1 MASLGVFLTPDA
13 ARPEELVAVARA
25 ADEEGL
31 AYVAIQDHPYQRRFL
46 DTWTLLSYLAAATDR
61 VGLLPDVANLPL
73 RPPAVLAKSAAS
85 LDVLSG
91 GRVELG
97 LGAGAFWEGIEA
109 LGGPVRSPGES
120 VDALTEAIEVIR
132 AMWAAD
138 GPVDAGGETYSLSGA
153 KPGPAP
159 AHPIGIWLGAY
170 GPRMLR
176 LTGRAADGW
185 LPSLPRLPLDEVP
198 ARQQAIDEA
207 ARKAGRDPSDIRR
220 VANVSSRDGFLE
232 GPASGWGDELAGV
245 AERLGFDTFLA
256 PAATVGRGPRAGRA
270 ARWPTRAEPSS
281 PRAVF
286 ALGQPAVAAHV
297 AVLAARDQQH
307 ERRRRPRCGT
317 CGGSRRPRA
326 RGRRGRAGASSRRRT
341 RTRPRPGG
349 RSTAPPA
356 RRGSGSRPRARREH
370 DRVDAEGGHV
380 ELAADLAEARAVA
393 HAPRGSPTAQPSPFS
408 IAMARQATRPRPRP
422 LRRPR
427 SAQTRKSATSPAPP
441 RTPAPMS
448 SGSPAI
454 RLAQRLDHRA

>member
-1 MASLGVFLTPDA
+1 MASLGVFLTPEA
-13 ARPEELVAVARA
+13 ARAQELMAVARA

-46 DTWTLLSYLAAATDR
+46 DTWTLLSYLAAATER

-120 VDALTEAIEVIR
+120 VEALGEAIEVIR

-138 GPVDAGGETYSLSGA
+138 GPVDAGGKTYSLSGA

-159 AHPIGIWLGAY
+159 VHPVGIWLGAY

-185 LPSLPRLPLDEVP
+185 LPSLPRLPLEDVP
-198 ARQQAIDEA
+198 ARQRAIDEA
-207 ARKAGRDPSDIRR
+207 ASKAGREPSDVRR
-220 VANVSSRDGFLE
+220 VANVSSADGFLE

-256 PAATVGRGPRAGRA
+256 PAASVDEVRELGEAGR
-270 ARWPTRAEPSS
+270 R
-281 PRAVF
+281 
-286 ALGQPAVAAHV
+286 
-297 AVLAARDQQH
+297 
-307 ERRRRPRCGT
+307 
-317 CGGSRRPRA
+317 
-326 RGRRGRAGASSRRRT
+326 
-341 RTRPRPGG
+341 
-349 RSTAPPA
+349 
-356 RRGSGSRPRARREH
+356 
-370 DRVDAEGGHV
+370 
-380 ELAADLAEARAVA
+380 LAE
-393 HAPRGSPTAQPSPFS
+393 
-408 IAMARQATRPRPRP
+408 
-422 LRRPR
+422 L
-427 SAQTRKSATSPAPP
+427 
-441 RTPAPMS
+441 
-448 SGSPAI
+448 SG
-454 RLAQRLDHRA
+454 

>member
-13 ARPEELVAVARA
+13 ARAEELVAAARA

-31 AYVAIQDHPYQRRFL
+31 SYVAVQDHPYQRRFL
-46 DTWTLLSYLAAATDR
+46 DTWTLLSYLAAATER

-120 VDALTEAIEVIR
+120 VEALGQAIEVIR

-138 GPVDAGGETYSLSGA
+138 GPVDAGGGTYSLSGA

-207 ARKAGRDPSDIRR
+207 ARKAGRDPSDVRR
-220 VANVSSRDGFLE
+220 LANVS
-232 GPASGWGDELAGV
+232 
-245 AERLGFDTFLA
+245 ER
-256 PAATVGRGPRAGRA
+256 
-270 ARWPTRAEPSS
+270 
-281 PRAVF
+281 
-286 ALGQPAVAAHV
+286 
-297 AVLAARDQQH
+297 
-307 ERRRRPRCGT
+307 
-317 CGGSRRPRA
+317 
-326 RGRRGRAGASSRRRT
+326 
-341 RTRPRPGG
+341 
-349 RSTAPPA
+349 
-356 RRGSGSRPRARREH
+356 
-370 DRVDAEGGHV
+370 
-380 ELAADLAEARAVA
+380 
-393 HAPRGSPTAQPSPFS
+393 
-408 IAMARQATRPRPRP
+408 
-422 LRRPR
+422 
-427 SAQTRKSATSPAPP
+427 
-441 RTPAPMS
+441 
-448 SGSPAI
+448 
-454 RLAQRLDHRA
+454 

>member
-1 MASLGVFLTPDA
+1 MASLGVFLTPEA
-13 ARPEELVAVARA
+13 ARAEELVAVARA

-31 AYVAIQDHPYQRRFL
+31 SYVAVQDHPYQRRFL
-46 DTWTLLSYLAAATDR
+46 DTWTLLSYLAAATQR

-120 VDALTEAIEVIR
+120 VEALDQAIEVIR

-207 ARKAGRDPSDIRR
+207 ARKAGRDPSDVRR
-220 VANVSSRDGFLE
+220 VANVSSREGFLE
-232 GPASGWGDELAGV
+232 GPAGGWGDELAGV

-256 PAATVGRGPRAGRA
+256 PAATVDEVRELGEAGR
-270 ARWPTRAEPSS
+270 R
-281 PRAVF
+281 
-286 ALGQPAVAAHV
+286 
-297 AVLAARDQQH
+297 
-307 ERRRRPRCGT
+307 
-317 CGGSRRPRA
+317 
-326 RGRRGRAGASSRRRT
+326 
-341 RTRPRPGG
+341 
-349 RSTAPPA
+349 
-356 RRGSGSRPRARREH
+356 
-370 DRVDAEGGHV
+370 
-380 ELAADLAEARAVA
+380 LAE
-393 HAPRGSPTAQPSPFS
+393 
-408 IAMARQATRPRPRP
+408 
-422 LRRPR
+422 L
-427 SAQTRKSATSPAPP
+427 
-441 RTPAPMS
+441 
-448 SGSPAI
+448 SG
-454 RLAQRLDHRA
+454 